1 VTAALEVEK
10 TASQLLGIL
19 QGEDHWRACNQC
31 RKAALTKA
39 SESVESL
46 STEKL
51 FLTTQV
57 EKQSAETH
65 GQREEIETFT
75 QPKRRWRQWPKRP
88 PTQAEKKEL
97 SDEKFDAL
105 DKIQLT

>member
-1 VTAALEVEK
+1 MATVTAALEVEK

-39 SESVESL
+39 LESVESL

-65 GQREEIETFT
+65 GQRARDRDLHAT
-75 QPKRRWRQWPKRP
+75 Q
-88 PTQAEKKEL
+88 TAV
-97 SDEKFDAL
+97 AAMA
-105 DKIQLT
+105 